1 MSPKASVSSL
11 GTGLMGRKMAVR
23 LVQQG
28 HPVTAWNRDPAK
40 SALLAPHGCHV
51 AQTAADAVQ
60 RSQVVL
66 LMLADAAAIHQVLLE
81 DAATRATLPGKSV
94 LMMSTIGPSESKQL
108 AGELAAAGVEL
119 YVEAPVLGSQ
129 PEAEAGTLQIMPC
142 VLPSLPSSPTTDTTA
157 RLSFI
162 VDQAACDSDPTTSTA
177 WPVLRALG
185 QEPRLLGR
193 VGSAAAVKLAL
204 NQLIAAETLAFCSS
218 LGLVQRSGADVAH
231 FMDILRGSALYAPT
245 FDKKLAKYL
254 SRDFGTANF
263 PTKHLLKDVR
273 LFCNEAE
280 SQGLATS
287 MQRAAEALCIET
299 CARTQEG
306 SSAGLHLADA
316 DYSAVYE
323 AAVFPQRPTQA
334 AP

>member
-129 PEAEAGTLQIMPC
+129 PEAEAGTLQIM
-142 VLPSLPSSPTTDTTA
+142 
-157 RLSFI
+157 
-162 VDQAACDSDPTTSTA
+162 AACDSDPTTSTA

-263 PTKHLLKDVR
+263 PTKFAAFLLPRCSQHLLKDVR

-287 MQRAAEALCIET
+287 MQRATEALCIET

-306 SSAGLHLADA
+306 SSAGLRLADA